1 MSDLADFSPRPAPG
15 FAPIAGRTVTLEPI
29 RDDRRF
35 DELHEAFSTDAG
47 GGIWSWLAYGPF
59 RERAEFQA
67 FAQRT
72 YLGPDIVF
80 HAIVPS
86 HSGRAEGV
94 AALMR
99 TDRAN
104 GITEIGHVCFA
115 PGLQKTVA
123 ATEAFFL
130 MMTRVFDELGYRRLE
145 WKCDSGNI
153 PSRNAAIRLGFRYE
167 GLFRQ
172 HMIVKGRNRDTAWYA
187 ILDSEWPQLKAGFA
201 EWLAPHNFSADGRQY
216 RSLATICAETAGSAA

>member
-15 FAPIAGRTVTLEPI
+15 LAPISGRTVTLEPI
-29 RDDRRF
+29 HDNRRF
-35 DELHEAFSTDAG
+35 EELFEAFLADASG
-47 GGIWSWLAYGPF
+47 AIWDWLAYGPF
-59 RERAEFQA
+59 RDRAEFLA
-67 FAQRT
+67 FAERT

-80 HAIVPS
+80 HAIVPN

-104 GITEIGHVCFA
+104 GVTEIGHVCLA

-153 PSRNAAIRLGFRYE
+153 PSRNAAMRLGFRYE

-187 ILDSEWPQLKAGFA
+187 ILDSEWPGLKSGFA
-201 EWLAPHNFSADGRQY
+201 EWLAPRNFAGDGRQH
-216 RSLATICAETAGSAA
+216 RSLAALRGERDGSA